1 MLKQVKIRG
10 QSFELY
16 SADHGRTW
24 SSSAG
29 SLVAFERRKKTGRLK
44 LQESFQHI
52 GEIQDDDPDEPME
65 IANSQKG
72 SIRD

>member
-1 MLKQVKIRG
+1 MLKQIKIQG

-16 SADHGRTW
+16 SADDGRTW

-29 SLVAFERRKKTGRLK
+29 SLVAFERRKKTLRSK

-52 GEIQDDDPDEPME
+52 GEIGDADPDGINV
-65 IANSQKG
+65 IANPQKG
-72 SIRD
+72 GIRD

>member
-1 MLKQVKIRG
+1 LAKTAMLKQLKIRG

-29 SLVAFERRKKTGRLK
+29 SLVAFERRKKTARSK
-44 LQESFQHI
+44 LQENFQHI
-52 GEIQDDDPDEPME
+52 SEMQDPDP
-65 IANSQKG
+65 G
-72 SIRD
+72 

>member
-24 SSSAG
+24 SSSAA
-29 SLVAFERRKKTGRLK
+29 SLVAFERRKKTARSK
-44 LQESFQHI
+44 LQESFGHI
-52 GEIQDDDPDEPME
+52 SEMQDPDPDEFNGDCK
-65 IANSQKG
+65 IHQT
-72 SIRD
+72 